1 MTTISGWRKND
12 WSRSKIWNEIV
23 VINMRTKKGGVMAS
37 LLI

>member
-1 MTTISGWRKND
+1 MKTLWGRRRND
-12 WSRSKIWNEIV
+12 WSKSKIWNEIV